1 MRILTDSACDL
12 PLHYLQQH
20 DVTFFSLRV
29 ELDGND
35 YADIIDI
42 QAPAIYEALRAGKE
56 PKTSQVSPDA
66 FYDTFEQMAKVGEDG
81 VYIAFSSALSGT
93 YATAVMMR
101 DQVKESYPNF
111 TLHILDAKSAS
122 LGQGLVVQEAV
133 RLKEVGATLDE
144 LVAALT
150 AYAPRVEH
158 IFVVDDLHHLA
169 RGGRI
174 SKSTALVGGLLNI
187 KPILEISPEGKI
199 ESLDKARGQKR
210 ALKQVMSY
218 MKERGTNLHDQT
230 IGIVHCGDDALVE
243 ELKALITAEFA
254 PKDFYVSNVG
264 AVISS
269 HVGLGTFAVFFTN

>member
-29 ELDGND
+29 ELEGSD
-35 YADIIDI
+35 YADIADI
-42 QAPAIYEALRAGKE
+42 QAPAIYEALKAGKE

-66 FYDTFEQMAKVGEDG
+66 FYDTFEQMAKAGEEG

-111 TLHILDAKSAS
+111 TLHIVDSKSAS
-122 LGQGLVVQEAV
+122 LGQGLIVQEAV
-133 RLKEVGATLDE
+133 RLRDEGTALHE
-144 LVAALT
+144 LVAAIT

-169 RGGRI
+169 RGGRV
-174 SKSTALVGGLLNI
+174 SKSTAIVGGLLNI
-187 KPILEISPEGKI
+187 KPILQISPEGKI

-210 ALKQVMSY
+210 AVKQLIAY
-218 MKERGTNLHDQT
+218 MKERGTNLSEQT
-230 IGIVHCGDDALVE
+230 VGIVHCGDDALVE
-243 ELKALITAEFA
+243 ELKAAISAEVQ
-254 PKDFYVSNVG
+254 PKDFFVSHVG

-269 HVGLGTFAVFFTN
+269 HVGLGTFAAFFTK